1 MKTFVKITF
10 EKTHKENGHISL
22 DTRYMQTKAMPK
34 NYPKAIERGK
44 KEAEAILAKEANN
57 TLYDYSLKEIKIVD
71 GLNG

>member
-1 MKTFVKITF
+1 
-10 EKTHKENGHISL
+10 
-22 DTRYMQTKAMPK
+22 MPK

-44 KEAEAILAKEANN
+44 KEAEAILAKEANS